1 MIDRTTGLSDIFDC
15 HIPESMLKTDMK
27 GILAG
32 CTDMLVIDDDEED
45 DANSKPTKGRK
56 KRKSGR
62 KKSLKLQKQ
71 EVKEENS
78 DEKPPVEPVSKSTG
92 ITVHDCIVKFS
103 GYCRLRLILVNKKG
117 FIEERY

>member
-1 MIDRTTGLSDIFDC
+1 
-15 HIPESMLKTDMK
+15 MK

-45 DANSKPTKGRK
+45 DANSKTTKGRK

-62 KKSLKLQKQ
+62 KKSSKLQKQ
-71 EVKEENS
+71 EVKEENL
-78 DEKPPVEPVSKSTG
+78 DEKPPAEPVSKSTG

-103 GYCRLRLILVNKKG
+103 GNCRLRLILINKKG

>member
-1 MIDRTTGLSDIFDC
+1 
-15 HIPESMLKTDMK
+15 MK

-45 DANSKPTKGRK
+45 DANSKTTKGRK

-62 KKSLKLQKQ
+62 KRSLKLQKQ

-78 DEKPPVEPVSKSTG
+78 EEKPPAEPVSKSTG
-92 ITVHDCIVKFS
+92 ITVQDCIVKFS
-103 GYCRLRLILVNKKG
+103 GYCWFRLILVNKKG
-117 FIEERY
+117 FIEEKY